1 MLCEARAIS
10 TSNGVVDFGK
20 YAPSPA
26 LVTDTKHDPDEVDM
40 RVPLTTAQPVAKP
53 SMAVKLICPVPE
65 PPDDVRVSGV
75 PYVVLVL
82 VSERDACSSRKTLNE
97 YT

>member
-1 MLCEARAIS
+1 MIS
-10 TSNGVVDFGK
+10 TSKGVVDFGK

-26 LVTDTKHDPDEVDM
+26 LVAVTRHDPDEVETKA
-40 RVPLTTAQPVAKP
+40 PFITAQPVAKP
-53 SMAVKLICPVPE
+53 SMAVKLYCPVPE
-65 PPDDVRVSGV
+65 PPDAVRVSGV

-82 VSERDACSSRKTLNE
+82 VSVRDVCSSRRILNA